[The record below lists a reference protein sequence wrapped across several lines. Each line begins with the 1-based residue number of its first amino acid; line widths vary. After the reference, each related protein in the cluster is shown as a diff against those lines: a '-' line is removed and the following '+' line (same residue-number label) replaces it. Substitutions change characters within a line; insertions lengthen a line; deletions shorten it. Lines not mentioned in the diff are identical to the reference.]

1 MVQTLQ
7 NVWRL
12 LSSVWSTASDR
23 HVGLIAAGVAF
34 FGMFAIF
41 PGIGA
46 VISLFG
52 ILADPAIVLEQLA
65 LLDEII
71 PQSSYLILETQMER
85 LLSARNDALGWASL
99 ISLLLA
105 VWAARAGVSAMISGL
120 NAIFNCPPRKGLKN
134 LLVSVGLT
142 ISLVALG
149 VTALLVVVLAP
160 LLLAFFP
167 IPGGAAMTL
176 DMLRWVVLLIVLYL
190 ALSLL
195 YRYGPNRKKP
205 RIKWWNIGT
214 VVVIVLWVA
223 ASVGLSVYLTNFANY
238 NEVYGSIGAVIG
250 MLLWLYVSAFLIL
263 LGATL
268 NLHMQVGPKPSSNVP

>member
-176 DMLRWVVLLIVLYL
+176 DILRWVVLLIVLYL